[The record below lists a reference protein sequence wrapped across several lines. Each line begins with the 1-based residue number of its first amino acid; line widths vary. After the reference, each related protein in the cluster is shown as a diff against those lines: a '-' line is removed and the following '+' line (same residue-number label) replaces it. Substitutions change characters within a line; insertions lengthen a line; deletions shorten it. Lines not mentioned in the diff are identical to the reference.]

1 MEKLLQEEAIR
12 FYGLTD
18 PRLVALYI
26 LAVFWTFAFVFGTF
40 WRRLVGPIAR
50 RLFPDWADLVL
61 PYLRRIV
68 VWGLVL
74 KGIHAALEQLPYS
87 KEHQE
92 VANYAG
98 NALAVVW
105 IIILVSQAMGFF
117 GQFYRW
123 YITKAE
129 MDGGQLADATGR
141 ATLYRKVTNFAILVL
156 GGLYILRAL
165 DIDIS
170 PLLAGGAIGGLAI
183 GLALQDTLSNTFAGF
198 YLTADR
204 PFRVG
209 DFIKLESG
217 EEGFVDEI
225 GWRNTKVKLFS
236 NNLIIIPNSKLS
248 QSTILNYFM
257 PEQEMSVY
265 INCGVSYDSD
275 LEHVERVAV
284 EVGKEVQNRVEGCNP
299 DWEPLVRWQEFS
311 SSSIT
316 FLVILRV
323 YDFTTNYLL
332 KSEYIKALHKRFRE
346 ENIEIPFPIRTVIL
360 KNGSES
366 NVDSEKTIP
375 TDA

>member
-1 MEKLLQEEAIR
+1 MEKILQEEAIR
-12 FYGLTD
+12 FYGLAD
-18 PRLVALYI
+18 ARLVALYI
-26 LAVFWTFAFVFGTF
+26 LAAFWTFAFVFGLF

-50 RLFPDWADLVL
+50 RLFPDWAEMVL

-87 KEHQE
+87 KQHEE
-92 VANYAG
+92 LANYAG

-117 GQFYRW
+117 GQFYKW
-123 YITKAE
+123 YITRAE
-129 MDGGQLADATGR
+129 MEGGHLADATGR
-141 ATLYRKVTNFAILVL
+141 ATLYRKLTNFAILVL

-165 DIDIS
+165 DMDIS

-183 GLALQDTLSNTFAGF
+183 GLALQDTLANTFAGF

-217 EEGFVDEI
+217 EEGFVEEI

-275 LEHVERVAV
+275 LEKAERVAID
-284 EVGKEVQNRVEGCNP
+284 VGKQVQNRVAGCNP

-311 SSSIT
+311 ESSIKFVT
-316 FLVILRV
+316 ILRV
-323 YDFTTNYLL
+323 RDFTTNYLL
-332 KSEYIKALHKRFRE
+332 KSEFIKALHKRFLE

-360 KNGSES
+360 KNQA
-366 NVDSEKTIP
+366 DSKKDSPETISF
-375 TDA
+375 DV